1 MTYVHF
7 LYRGPKETIENLIR
21 EGYLGFKDL
30 KAYKAGEITCAEA
43 IAKGQVG
50 SGQGIGHVLAS

>member
-1 MTYVHF
+1 M
-7 LYRGPKETIENLIR
+7 IR